1 MKRRGTPRLRTTTT
15 RRGPRSALERW
26 CVERVV
32 RGRAFA
38 RRAGAVDASSR
49 RDGWMG
55 AENASHAF
63 AFIRA
68 RDRHRARRS
77 PREIVTA
84 RARAFHVRDRRR
96 EARTRRVRVE
106 RGRKR
111 GCGSENGIIHSRR
124 RTRDG
129 TTQRTVF
136 VRRMRTRRGCGW
148 TRPRSWIRGRDR
160 AHLSRV

>member
-1 MKRRGTPRLRTTTT
+1 MKRRGTRVFGRRRRDAVRARAMVCRASRSRTGVRATH
-15 RRGPRSALERW
+15 G
-26 CVERVV
+26 
-32 RGRAFA
+32 RGR
-38 RRAGAVDASSR
+38 RLESSR
-49 RDGWMG
+49 RMDGCR
-55 AENASHAF
+55 ECIASHR
-63 AFIRA
+63 IHSRA
-68 RDRHRARRS
+68 RPSFARRS

-106 RGRKR
+106 HRRKR

-136 VRRMRTRRGCGW
+136 VRRMRTRRGGGW